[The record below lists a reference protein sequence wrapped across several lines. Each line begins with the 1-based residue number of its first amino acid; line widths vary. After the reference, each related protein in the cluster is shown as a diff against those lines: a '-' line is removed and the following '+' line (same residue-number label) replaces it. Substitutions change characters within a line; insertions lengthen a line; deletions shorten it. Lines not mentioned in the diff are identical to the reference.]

1 MLPLHPMNDKSAI
14 VRLLIHEVEQK
25 AGRMMNSPKDF
36 EHLRNLL
43 PANGQLSMSTLKR
56 LWKYVPSNHIPRE
69 CTLSIL
75 SQFVGY
81 QDWEDFI
88 HLHENLSDSDFLGD
102 TVKIADLKIGGMICL
117 EWNPDRKCQLIKE
130 EDGSL
135 TVVEAENCKLQKGD
149 TFSAVWLSVG
159 QPLYATHLIRN
170 GKPMPDYVAG
180 RHDGLT
186 KVILIR

>member
-36 EHLRNLL
+36 VYLRNLL

-75 SQFVGY
+75 SQFAGY
-81 QDWEDFI
+81 QDWEDFV
-88 HLHENLSDSDFLGD
+88 HLHENLSDSDFFGD
-102 TVKIADLKIGGMICL
+102 TVKIADLKIGSMIYL
-117 EWNPDRKCQLIKE
+117 EWNPDRKCRLIKE
-130 EDGSL
+130 TDGSL

-149 TFSAVWLSVG
+149 TFNAVWLSVG

-170 GKPMPDYVAG
+170 GGLMPDYVAG